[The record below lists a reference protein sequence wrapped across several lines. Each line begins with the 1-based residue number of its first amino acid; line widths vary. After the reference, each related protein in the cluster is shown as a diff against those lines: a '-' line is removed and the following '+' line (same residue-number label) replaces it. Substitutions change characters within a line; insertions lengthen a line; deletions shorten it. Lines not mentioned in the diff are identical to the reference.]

1 MNNTEPDIYTIPQ
14 DGYVA
19 FDALSLR
26 QLIVNRLNEQN
37 VFTDQNFIGSNLA
50 SIIDIISY
58 SFHTLIYYLN
68 KTSTESMFTEA
79 QLYENMNR
87 IVKLLDYNPTGY
99 QTSTLSFYAS
109 AQSLQQGVYAIPRYT
124 TVNLN
129 GIPFA
134 FNEDVSFVKT
144 VTNTVEPLTEMS
156 RMKLLFQGQYQE
168 YPAYI
173 ATGEG
178 RELFI
183 LNTSESL
190 VDHYNINVYVKE
202 AVTDRWNEYKSTPS
216 LYLEN
221 GIAKKYEI
229 RLNSSK
235 RYELRFG
242 DDINGR
248 KLQDGDIVAVYYL
261 ESSGE
266 NGVVGQDF
274 STREIRG
281 YNTPQFNEILQDVN
295 KEQLTY
301 LNASELTNL
310 FFKNAASSTVPKDI
324 ETVDEIRQLA
334 PAVYRSQYRLV
345 TAGDYEAYVKANFAN
360 FITDVKVVNNWD
372 YTSNYLKYFYDLG
385 VSNPRLTSRALFNQV
400 LYTDS
405 CNFNN
410 AYITVVPRTATGEAF
425 NFLTPAQKE
434 LINSNIMSTKMATT
448 ETTFLDPVYKAF
460 TFGVGD
466 SDEAVYNVENDL
478 FFLVLQKN
486 PLMRVS
492 SESMVSAAVNVF
504 TNYFNVQNNKLG
516 QAVDTRELTQML
528 YDINGVDEIRTI
540 KDGTDEYVEGL
551 SLVTWN
557 PEYPEADIKV
567 SQNLFTH
574 RFFEFP
580 FFYNLSSIKNLIKV
594 QTKYG
599 VYESVEY

>member
-50 SIIDIISY
+50 SVIDIISY

-202 AVTDRWNEYKSTPS
+202 AATDRWNEYKSTPS

-229 RLNSSK
+229 RLNSNK

-274 STREIRG
+274 SSKEIRG

-460 TFGVGD
+460 AFGIGD

-516 QAVDTRELTQML
+516 QAVDTRELTQLL

-580 FFYNLSSIKNLIKV
+580 FFYNLNSIKNLIKV